1 MKQNPATD
9 DTIRGSRVAR
19 RLSYCSPPSADLQTS
34 SHVQSTAKH
43 TPGRERCVE
52 CRRAQLSAWR
62 RRSASVGWLDVKPQ
76 FIASPSPSLHVGGMG
91 RTAGRGGGA
100 AAGGGLMRRVAR
112 ATVADDIHHRVC
124 RQVSSQ
130 ATARQHH
137 RPPHSWWRRQPR
149 AQGSHALRTTEGREG
164 RCVHVVASSDY
175 TCWKEG
181 GE

>member
-76 FIASPSPSLHVGGMG
+76 FIASPPPYTWAGWGAQLDVGVGP
-91 RTAGRGGGA
+91 RQV
-100 AAGGGLMRRVAR
+100 GGLMRRVAR